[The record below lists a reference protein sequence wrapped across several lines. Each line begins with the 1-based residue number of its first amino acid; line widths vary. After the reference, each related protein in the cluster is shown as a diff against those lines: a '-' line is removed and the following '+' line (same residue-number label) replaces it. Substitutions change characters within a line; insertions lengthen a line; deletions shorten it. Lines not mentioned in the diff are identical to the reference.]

1 MNSVIIVIISGM
13 HHWECVASNVDISFQ
28 SGRFWATSI
37 ASFRERLL
45 DFRSCWIVLNV
56 LLTAKITLLFVR
68 IWPIYDLIDERH
80 CWFTVSWGCVH
91 TLCVL
96 WAVLGCV
103 HTSLLASELLIEPC
117 CRDRRLGCMK
127 MTRLW
132 LVLPRRWVAISVRCL
147 KTPRRTQHVRYTRR
161 LPLTGG
167 GRGHVTLGSVTWP
180 LGSSWLILC
189 QTPNFCVPLVL
200 AVRAMKLF
208 WRP

>member
-1 MNSVIIVIISGM
+1 MNSVIIVIIISGM

-96 WAVLGCV
+96 WAVRLCSHIFAGQWAINRAVLSWQATWLYEDDEALTGLATALSRDLSSLSEDTASYTACQV
-103 HTSLLASELLIEPC
+103 HKVAAT
-117 CRDRRLGCMK
+117 DRRRAGSRDLG
-127 MTRLW
+127 
-132 LVLPRRWVAISVRCL
+132 VS
-147 KTPRRTQHVRYTRR
+147 
-161 LPLTGG
+161 
-167 GRGHVTLGSVTWP
+167 HVTFRFILTNSLSNPKFSCALSVGS
-180 LGSSWLILC
+180 
-189 QTPNFCVPLVL
+189 
-200 AVRAMKLF
+200 
-208 WRP
+208 